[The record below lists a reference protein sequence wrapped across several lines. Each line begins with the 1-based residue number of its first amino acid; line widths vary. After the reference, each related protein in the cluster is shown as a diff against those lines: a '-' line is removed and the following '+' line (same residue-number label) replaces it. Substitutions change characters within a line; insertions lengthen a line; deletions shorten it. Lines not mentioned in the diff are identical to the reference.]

1 MSRPHLLNQPGVR
14 LISKATAGG
23 PSCPLSNQGQAC
35 AHKLA
40 DCLFASL
47 VRTLQ
52 PGSENLPGKLVL
64 PPLPF
69 RSDTLPVHGAFCALL
84 AAVCPA
90 QAQAE
95 APVDEPLSDRPV
107 EEALADT
114 PTRRLYRTR
123 EEQREAGLER
133 RITPWLTAS
142 GLVEF
147 ELLYQDFDAKGG
159 ASDDTGRDDSA
170 AVQLGLVATPW
181 ELSKAELILEYD
193 TDDDKLK
200 TEEAVLG
207 LETGPWEL
215 LVGKQYLPF
224 GVYFS
229 NFVSGPLVE
238 FGETQAGEAAV
249 LAYGP
254 GDALDLSLFAYRGRA
269 RGAGDNAGR
278 WDWGLATEFWFNRA
292 WSLGVSYQS
301 DLADADSRPLEDDDD
316 RYDRR
321 VAGVSGYVLWAGEEF
336 EATLEGLAA
345 TGSFRELDNDRN
357 RPRAWN
363 AELAYVGYA
372 RFDIALRFEGSRE
385 LEDEPLYQFGAAATW
400 RMGRR
405 ASLTVEYLH
414 GEFSGKLASNNDDE
428 PYDHVDRVGAM
439 LSVAF

>member
-1 MSRPHLLNQPGVR
+1 M
-14 LISKATAGG
+14 A
-23 PSCPLSNQGQAC
+23 
-35 AHKLA
+35 
-40 DCLFASL
+40 
-47 VRTLQ
+47 
-52 PGSENLPGKLVL
+52 
-64 PPLPF
+64 PLPF
-69 RSDTLPVHGAFCALL
+69 RPDTLPVHGAFCALL

-90 QAQAE
+90 QAE
-95 APVDEPLSDRPV
+95 VPVDEPLVDRPV

-159 ASDDTGRDDSA
+159 TSDDSGRDDSA
-170 AVQLGLVATPW
+170 TVQLGLVATPW

-215 LVGKQYLPF
+215 LLGKQYLPF

-238 FGETQAGEAAV
+238 FGETQAREAAV

-254 GDALDLSLFAYRGRA
+254 SDDLDLSLFGYRGRA
-269 RGAGDNAGR
+269 RSAGDNAGR
-278 WDWGLATEFWFNRA
+278 WDWGVSSEFWFNHA
-292 WSLGVSYQS
+292 WSFGLSYQS
-301 DLADADSRPLEDDDD
+301 DLADADSRLLEDDND
-316 RYDRR
+316 RYQRR
-321 VAGVSGYVLWAGEEF
+321 VSGVSAYILWAGEEV
-336 EATLEGLAA
+336 ELTLEGLAA

-357 RPRAWN
+357 RPGAWN
-363 AELAYVGYA
+363 AELVYVGYA
-372 RFDIALRFEGSRE
+372 SFDLALRFEGSRE
-385 LEDEPLYQFGAAATW
+385 LEDEPQLQFGGAATW

-405 ASLTVEYLH
+405 ASLTLEYLH
-414 GEFSGKLASNNDDE
+414 GEFSGELASNNDDE